1 MNRRVWIAALILL
14 SLPAAGQSQEAYAP
28 KIKVP
33 DAVKD
38 DPEAG
43 IEVMMI
49 NMTEVPAR
57 SAVEQPHYPGAF
69 VLQALPASEME
80 INEDRFETLAIIR
93 LLTTDEPAKVL
104 EFYKEKLEG
113 WTYGEGWGGMF
124 QYLYN
129 GDGEFDPMAKSGRV
143 TASVVITDAEDM
155 YKVMPDAKT
164 EITIAYK

>member
-1 MNRRVWIAALILL
+1 MNRCVWITALILL

-43 IEVMMI
+43 LEVMMI
-49 NMTEVPAR
+49 NMAEVPGR
-57 SAVEQPHYPGAF
+57 SAVEQPPYPGAF
-69 VLQALPASEME
+69 VLQALPASEMA
-80 INEDRFETLAIIR
+80 INEDRFQTLPSIR
-93 LLTTDEPAKVL
+93 LLTTDDPAKVL

-113 WTYGEGWGGMF
+113 WTFGEGFGGMF
-124 QYLYN
+124 QYLYR
-129 GDGEFDPMAKSGRV
+129 GDGEFDPMSKSGR
-143 TASVVITDAEDM
+143 TTPSVVITDAEGM

-164 EITIAYK
+164 EITIHYK